1 MPVRSADS
9 HLLPAAT
16 STNRLS
22 CGSLDASEST
32 QAERR
37 HEPTAH
43 ATGQSNTNP
52 FIFNLKK
59 NHAATLFCYSQS
71 VFLFCVYLFTITP
84 LYVCTA
90 AQKVCESSFVFV
102 ILADQMLTQQLHTG
116 SNSEVTTYVCVTAP
130 AFLSSNRSFKNCVK
144 TK

>member
-22 CGSLDASEST
+22 PVDLLMLLNPHKQKDDTS
-32 QAERR
+32 R
-37 HEPTAH
+37 H

-52 FIFNLKK
+52 FIFNFKK

-71 VFLFCVYLFTITP
+71 VFMFCVYLFTITP

-90 AQKVCESSFVFV
+90 AHKVCESSFVFV